1 MFCFLIFVNVFVYFF
16 FQVYSLED
24 GPVNAIWRNVGFP
37 VTIIRSN
44 AKSAAVVDWL
54 KYSFDHNYSLS

>member
-1 MFCFLIFVNVFVYFF
+1 MYLFFFF